1 MHIQILYRAF
11 LFLDNLINQFHLAL
25 NQELILS
32 HVNYLKT
39 ALLMCIVNYT
49 QSMSN
54 LTGQV
59 KFSYL
64 PYLEKY
70 STIKWH
76 GKMLTSTLSKNTK
89 HCFVFLSPLF
99 PFTTTLCFAL
109 REREML
115 AEAQYILLHT
125 IIALPGDSATIF
137 DILACL
143 LWPMIHPKRDHFG
156 KSVEVWCNQ
165 KQ

>member
-1 MHIQILYRAF
+1 MIIYIFICKKLNNANLFLYAF
-11 LFLDNLINQFHLAL
+11 LTTFLFPDNLINQFHLAL

-54 LTGQV
+54 FSGQV

-70 STIKWH
+70 CTIKWH
-76 GKMLTSTLSKNTK
+76 RKMLTSTLNKNAK
-89 HCFVFLSPLF
+89 NCFVIFPLI
-99 PFTTTLCFAL
+99 TTVSSAF

-115 AEAQYILLHT
+115 AEVQYFLLHT
-125 IIALPGDSATIF
+125 IALPGDSAPISEL
-137 DILACL
+137 LACL
-143 LWPMIHPKRDHFG
+143 L
-156 KSVEVWCNQ
+156 
-165 KQ
+165 

>member
-1 MHIQILYRAF
+1 MIS
-11 LFLDNLINQFHLAL
+11 
-25 NQELILS
+25 S

-39 ALLMCIVNYT
+39 ALLMCMVNYT
-49 QSMSN
+49 KSTSN
-54 LTGQV
+54 FSGQM

-76 GKMLTSTLSKNTK
+76 GTMLTSTLNKNANN
-89 HCFVFLSPLF
+89 CFVFLFPLF
-99 PFTTTLCFAL
+99 PSTTVL

-125 IIALPGDSATIF
+125 IALPGDSAPIS
-137 DILACL
+137 DLLACL
-143 LWPMIHPKRDHFG
+143 LWPMIHPK
-156 KSVEVWCNQ
+156 
-165 KQ
+165 